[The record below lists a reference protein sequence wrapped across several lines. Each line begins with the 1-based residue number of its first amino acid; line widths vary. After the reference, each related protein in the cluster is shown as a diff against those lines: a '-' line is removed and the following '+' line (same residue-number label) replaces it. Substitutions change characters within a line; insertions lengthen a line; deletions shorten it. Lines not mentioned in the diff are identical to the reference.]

1 MNIFSKCYDVP
12 WYGFVIYLEFILSSL
27 PVFFEI
33 WYRMWVS
40 DHNWIIWAFFI
51 THLSMRARTIFPLP
65 PPLFQIFQT
74 SSSYKPSAV
83 FYLLIYVRFQYNTWT
98 LTLHPN
104 RTARNNSSIASAVKR
119 QTSIIIRTLSC
130 LGSARVR
137 KDCSCIHSS

>member
-1 MNIFSKCYDVP
+1 MIWFCYLFKIYSIIASRFHIIFLIECK
-12 WYGFVIYLEFILSSL
+12 SL
-27 PVFFEI
+27 I
-33 WYRMWVS
+33 
-40 DHNWIIWAFFI
+40 HNWIIWAFFI
-51 THLSMRARTIFPLP
+51 TYLSMRARTIFPLP

-104 RTARNNSSIASAVKR
+104 RTARNNLSIASIGNKQ
-119 QTSIIIRTLSC
+119 QTSIVIRTL
-130 LGSARVR
+130 RVR